1 MIKIKIISVGKIKE
15 KALKT
20 LIDEYLKRLSR
31 FAKVEIIELNDLSVP
46 DNPSPSEIKAVIVKE
61 GIEISKHINSRSF
74 VISMCIE
81 GKKKTSEEFADLLND
96 TQNRFSEITFIIG
109 SSHGLSDDIKNAS
122 NLRLSM
128 SDMTFP
134 HNIAKFMLIEQI
146 YRSYKII
153 NNENYHK

>member
-15 KALKT
+15 KSLKV
-20 LIDEYLKRLSR
+20 LIDEYVKRLSR
-31 FAKVEIIELNDLSVP
+31 YAKTEITEINDLPVP
-46 DNPSPSEIKAVIVKE
+46 DNPSDSEIQSVISKE
-61 GIEISKHINSRSF
+61 GIEIAKHINSRSY

-81 GKKKTSEEFADLLND
+81 GKKKSSVEFAELLKNV
-96 TQNRFSEITFIIG
+96 QNSHSEITFVIG
-109 SSHGLSDDIKNAS
+109 SSHGLSHDIKNIS
-122 NLRLSM
+122 NFKLSM

-146 YRSYKII
+146 YRSFKII

>member
-15 KALKT
+15 KSLKT

-31 FAKVEIIELNDLSVP
+31 FAKTEIVEINDLPVP
-46 DNPSPSEIKAVIVKE
+46 DNPSENEINTVIAKE
-61 GIEISKHINSRSF
+61 GVEISKHINPRSY

-81 GKKKTSEEFADLLND
+81 GKKKSSEEFASFLND
-96 TQNRFSEITFIIG
+96 TQNSFSEITFVIG
-109 SSHGLSDDIKNAS
+109 SSHGLSDDIKKAS
-122 NLRLSM
+122 NFKLSM

-134 HNIAKFMLIEQI
+134 HNVAKFMLIEQI